1 MTDEHA
7 AAGII
12 LLVED
17 DAGDAALIGH
27 AIEKNG
33 ILNPIQHI
41 SNGDQA
47 LALLAGVN
55 EYADRKTYPLPVLIL
70 LDLKLPGMGGL
81 ELLRWLRQQR
91 DIRRIPVVVHTTDDD
106 PQTINSAYDAGANS
120 FLVKPGDRSRIVAM
134 VKQVQQY
141 WLTLNEAPRLVMRAE
156 AE

>member
-1 MTDEHA
+1 MTDEQVA
-7 AAGII
+7 TGMI

-17 DAGDAALIGH
+17 DAGDAALIRH

-41 SNGDQA
+41 SNGDKA

-55 EYADRKTYPLPVLIL
+55 EYADRTSYPLPALIL

-91 DIRRIPVVVHTTDDD
+91 DLRRIPVVVLTTDDD

-120 FLVKPGDRSRIVAM
+120 FLVKPGDRNRIVAM